1 MPGIKYHGCKTEKQK
16 CSSLGCF
23 EYFLLMDCI
32 DHQFSNE
39 TKGKLIMEEKL
50 LLGVMPNKSFF
61 VLTFSVFK
69 IRNYGMIK
77 TVYILCNR

>member
-23 EYFLLMDCI
+23 EYFILMDCS

-39 TKGKLIMEEKL
+39 TKGKLIMEEKAFI
-50 LLGVMPNKSFF
+50 G
-61 VLTFSVFK
+61 
-69 IRNYGMIK
+69 
-77 TVYILCNR
+77 CDAQ

>member
-1 MPGIKYHGCKTEKQK
+1 MVQIIGLIIWIVCLVLNIMVAKQK

-39 TKGKLIMEEKL
+39 TKGKLIMEEKAFI
-50 LLGVMPNKSFF
+50 G
-61 VLTFSVFK
+61 
-69 IRNYGMIK
+69 
-77 TVYILCNR
+77 CDAQ